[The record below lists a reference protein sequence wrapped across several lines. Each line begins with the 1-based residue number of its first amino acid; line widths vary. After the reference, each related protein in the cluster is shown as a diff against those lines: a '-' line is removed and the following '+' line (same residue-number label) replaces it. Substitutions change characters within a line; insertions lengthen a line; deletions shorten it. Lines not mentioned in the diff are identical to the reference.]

1 MYGVKE
7 YIKEHLKTEK
17 LYKRYMYMGIGF
29 LNLLTIIFIVA
40 KLLGFI
46 NASWLIVF
54 LPTIISAVLTVLLV
68 VVALITQVII
78 TIK

>member
-1 MYGVKE
+1 M
-7 YIKEHLKTEK
+7 H
-17 LYKRYMYMGIGF
+17 MAIGF

-68 VVALITQVII
+68 VVALIIQVLI
-78 TIK
+78 TIE

>member
-1 MYGVKE
+1 
-7 YIKEHLKTEK
+7 
-17 LYKRYMYMGIGF
+17 MYMGIGF

-68 VVALITQVII
+68 VVALIVQVFA

>member
-1 MYGVKE
+1 
-7 YIKEHLKTEK
+7 
-17 LYKRYMYMGIGF
+17 MGIGF